1 MSKRTSYARNIFFSI
16 VVSLVILLALGF
28 LSVKYLVPIYDLQS
42 QDIYK
47 FLIYLLPVIIGLALI
62 EIGSIISTKNSIDN
76 EDNEDLLPKNSYD
89 SPLFNTINDDPL
101 EKRGFSNYSNYNT
114 LDNLNLPFDSEVLQK
129 LKNYKNCEIINIL
142 KDYELGKNNNQLSS
156 PFDEE
161 TTEKLFSLSKDN
173 VLKAISWIDQGSPVV
188 NEKAIVLSNLT
199 DQTVAEISKL
209 SQREAEFALDW
220 VKKGPKY
227 INLENLNESNKYA
240 VSQLNNDDVSKAL
253 AWINLGC
260 PEARDPKAVVYDNLD
275 KDTLERLKEYNSIQ
289 VNVGL
294 DYIDE
299 GAPDVED
306 PKAVILPNISEATID
321 RLLKFSDFEINKGL
335 NSLDNEFIDNL
346 DQTTMKRLNS
356 YTPDQINSGL
366 DFVDNGQPSIEE
378 PLPFDEITN
387 LAIRNFSIDEARDAI
402 NYISNSKELN
412 LGDLSNNLE
421 DFLNSELKD
430 NLNENFNFDITLVLF
445 DKDKILEQSIKNSL
459 FSQLP
464 SYTYLFKTSNG
475 IDAIIF
481 PYEGKVKAKDYIDN
495 LFKSDISDIPQCNV
509 KISYAAQEKRNIQAK
524 DLILEAMQS

>member
-89 SPLFNTINDDPL
+89 SPLFNTVNDDPL
-101 EKRGFSNYSNYNT
+101 EKRDFSNYSNYNT
-114 LDNLNLPFDSEVLQK
+114 IDNLNLPFDSEVIQK
-129 LKNYKNCEIINIL
+129 LKNYKNYEIINIF
-142 KDYELGKNNNQLSS
+142 KEYELGKNSNQISS

-161 TTEKLFSLSKDN
+161 TTEKLFALSQDK
-173 VLKAISWIDQGSPVV
+173 VEKAISWIEQGSPEV

-199 DQTVAEISKL
+199 VQTIEEISKL

-240 VSQLNNDDVSKAL
+240 VSQLSNEEVSKAL
-253 AWINLGC
+253 TWINLGC
-260 PEARDPKAVVYDNLD
+260 PEAKNPKAVVYDNLD
-275 KDTLERLKEYNSIQ
+275 KDTLERLQEYNSIQ

-306 PKAVILPNISEATID
+306 PKAVILPNVNETTID

-335 NSLDNEFIDNL
+335 NYLDNEFINNF
-346 DQTTMKRLNS
+346 DQNTISRLNS
-356 YTPDQINSGL
+356 YTQEQINSGL
-366 DFVDNGQPSIEE
+366 NFVDKGQPSIEE
-378 PLPFDEITN
+378 PLPFDESTN
-387 LAIRNFSIDEARDAI
+387 LAIRNLSIEEARDAI

-412 LGDLSNNLE
+412 IGDLSNDLE

-445 DKDKILEQSIKNSL
+445 DKDKLLEQSIKDSM
-459 FSQLP
+459 FSKLP
-464 SYTYLFKTSNG
+464 SYTYLYKTSDN

-481 PYEGKVKAKDYIDN
+481 PFEGKAKAKEYIDN
-495 LFKSDISDIPQCNV
+495 LFNSDNSNIPQCNV
-509 KISYAAQEKRNIQAK
+509 KIGYAAKEKRTIEAK
-524 DLILEAMQS
+524 DLILEAMIS

>member
-89 SPLFNTINDDPL
+89 SPLFNTISDDPL

-114 LDNLNLPFDSEVLQK
+114 LDNLNLAFDSEVLQK

-142 KDYELGKNNNQLSS
+142 KDYESGISNNQLSS

-161 TTEKLFSLSKDN
+161 TTEKLFALSKEN
-173 VLKAISWIDQGSPVV
+173 VLKAISWINQGSPVV
-188 NEKAIVLSNLT
+188 NDKAIVLSNLT
-199 DQTVAEISKL
+199 DQTIAEISKL

-346 DQTTMKRLNS
+346 DQTTMERLNS

-412 LGDLSNNLE
+412 IGDLSNNLE